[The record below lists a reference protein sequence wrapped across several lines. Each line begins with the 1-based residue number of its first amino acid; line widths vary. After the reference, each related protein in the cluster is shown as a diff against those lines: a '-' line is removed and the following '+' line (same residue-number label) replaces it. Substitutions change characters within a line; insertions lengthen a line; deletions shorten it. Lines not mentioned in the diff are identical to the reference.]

1 MRDFIKSYAL
11 FFFMAIFF
19 ISGCD
24 SNRAP
29 LFGNTKGYTFISPEF
44 SNIPV
49 GDSLVLSL
57 IKYENGEEID
67 VTKDA
72 DWSVSSGDSFIA
84 LNNNEVTGIEQ
95 GLARVT
101 ASYLGER
108 YVAILNVTGAITSI
122 WIEVE
127 YPAVPVNVAQNL
139 KVMGVTENH
148 VAVDITALSDISSN
162 MGTLIGEQ
170 GEYKPTQAGTETITA
185 NYKSINDQTDIYVID
200 AYPVNIVI
208 KPQELNVPLS
218 YQFSL
223 SAAGLF
229 SNGLEYDLTDSAS
242 WRSTSVSVE
251 HLYGPHF
258 LAKTIGDAEL
268 IAEFGPVNS
277 SSTAHVKGLDEI
289 DVSIETTPSEKSMWV
304 NREFKLNT
312 IAKFDK
318 QSVDVTKFTRYLSN
332 DLEVLSPVQS
342 NEFVAIAEGITDV
355 QANYQDWSNLIPVE
369 VLSGQ
374 PVGLTVTPTSISI
387 NKGGTGSL
395 QAQVTFD
402 SKSVDVTDEV
412 KWSSKDNNT
421 VMVSSLGVIYGVN
434 ETSPSTQVSANY
446 ANLTE
451 SSSQVT
457 VLNDEPDY
465 EYFISHKGVKLDPLT
480 PYSIT
485 EDEQYQ
491 LRLIR
496 VDNNTGI
503 EETITTNTWSS
514 SNSDITVTIDGLVK
528 GNISGA
534 QGSITT
540 SYNDVDQNKIQKSVT
555 VQVNDAIG
563 VLTIEKKSGDSTNG
577 PIDYYVNSTDDS
589 YVYVLKNDGAEVL
602 TGVTWAVDN
611 NATISDSGGIVTLV
625 PNSYGQITL
634 TASYQGQDIEL
645 DIISRKLTDLNIY
658 IDDVKVSNGDNIDLY
673 ATKEIKV
680 ELKAKYTTDDVI
692 FTEEYK
698 NIELSFN
705 SGSDINYTN
714 SENGHSRIILPT
726 SSDKPPWE
734 RDSYNDFLN
743 YSFGGIT
750 QSFNAKLA
758 NGYYYDSGVVYVAYK
773 GTEFHKVS
781 ESSYKLMSVDASC
794 ASNEYINNSD
804 ILVVLNAY
812 LTDLDIGVDGN
823 MWPNDLLEYGWI
835 MDGPIDTGN
844 TLSNS
849 AYLIDILGN
858 SNTTSS
864 DMNKHYSI
872 CKKRFNLK

>member
-1 MRDFIKSYAL
+1 MRDFIKSYGL

-67 VTKDA
+67 ATQDA

-84 LNNNEVTGIEQ
+84 LNNNKVTGIEQ
-95 GLARVT
+95 GIARVT
-101 ASYLGER
+101 ASYLGEK
-108 YVAILNVTGAITSI
+108 YVAIVNVTGAITSI

-127 YPAVPVNVAQNL
+127 YPVVPVNVKQNL
-139 KVMGVTENH
+139 KVMGATESN
-148 VAVDITALSDISSN
+148 VVVDITALSVISSN
-162 MGTLIGEQ
+162 MGTDIGEQ
-170 GEYKPTQAGTETITA
+170 GDYKPIQAGTETITV
-185 NYKSINDQTDIYVID
+185 NYKGMNDQTDIYVID
-200 AYPVNIVI
+200 AYPVNIVT
-208 KPQELNVPLS
+208 KPQELSVPLS

-223 SAAGLF
+223 SATGLF

-242 WRSTSVSVE
+242 WRSTSGSVE
-251 HLYGPHF
+251 HLYGSHF

-268 IAEFGPVNS
+268 IAEFGSVNS

-304 NREFKLNT
+304 DREFKLNT

-355 QANYQDWSNLIPVE
+355 QANYQEWSNLIPVE

-374 PVGLTVTPTSISI
+374 PEDDLTVTPGATSI

-412 KWSSKDNNT
+412 KWSSEDNST
-421 VMVSSLGVIYGVN
+421 VMVSSLGGIYGVN
-434 ETSPSTQVSANY
+434 ETNPPTPVSANY
-446 ANLTE
+446 ADLTE

-457 VLNDEPDY
+457 VLDGEPDY
-465 EYFISHKGVKLDPLT
+465 DYFISYNEGRLEPST

-485 EDEQYQ
+485 KGDDYQ
-491 LRLIR
+491 LRLVR

-503 EETITTNTWSS
+503 EGTITTNTWSS
-514 SNSDITVTIDGLVK
+514 SNSDIRVTNGGLVT
-528 GNISGA
+528 GMTSGA
-534 QGSITT
+534 QGTITT
-540 SYNDVDQNKIQKSVT
+540 SYDDVEQNKIEESVT
-555 VQVNDAIG
+555 VQVSDAIG
-563 VLTIEKKSGDSTNG
+563 TLTIERQSEDSTTD

-589 YVYVLKNDGAEVL
+589 YVYVLKNDGVEVL
-602 TGVTWAVDN
+602 RDVIWEVSSGPASITQNASSATVTPNNYGV
-611 NATISDSGGIVTLV
+611 
-625 PNSYGQITL
+625 ITL
-634 TASYQGQDIEL
+634 TASYQGQDIDL
-645 DIISRKLTDLNIY
+645 DITSRELTELNIY
-658 IDDVKVSNGDNIDLY
+658 IDDVKINDNDDIDLY
-673 ATKEIKV
+673 AAKEIKV
-680 ELKAKYTTDDVI
+680 DLKAKYTTDGVSYS
-692 FTEEYK
+692 EEYK
-698 NIELSFN
+698 NIEPLFN
-705 SGSDINYTN
+705 SSSDIKYTN
-714 SENGHSRIILPT
+714 SEIEHSRIILPS
-726 SSDKPPWE
+726 SSDNFPWA
-734 RDSYNDFLN
+734 RDSYNGFLN

-750 QSFNAKLA
+750 QGFKAKLA
-758 NGYYYDSGVVYVAYK
+758 NGYYNGFDVVYIAYQD
-773 GTEFHKVS
+773 TEFKKVS
-781 ESSYKLMSVDASC
+781 KSSYELMSPDLSC
-794 ASNEYINNSD
+794 ATNEYTNNND
-804 ILVVLNAY
+804 ILVDLNTY
-812 LTDLDIGVDGN
+812 LAGLNIGFNEN

-835 MDGPIDTGN
+835 MDGTIGSG
-844 TLSNS
+844 LSNS

-858 SNTTSS
+858 SNATSS
-864 DMNKHYSI
+864 DINTHYSI
-872 CKKRFNLK
+872 CKKGLN

>member
-11 FFFMAIFF
+11 FFFIAIFF

-101 ASYLGER
+101 ASYLGEK
-108 YVAILNVTGAITSI
+108 YVAIVNVTGAITSI

-127 YPAVPVNVAQNL
+127 YPAVPVNVEQNL
-139 KVMGVTENH
+139 KVMGAIENN

-162 MGTLIGEQ
+162 MGTVIGEQ
-170 GEYKPTQAGTETITA
+170 GEYKPAQAGTETITA
-185 NYKSINDQTDIYVID
+185 NYKNINDQTDIYVID
-200 AYPVNIVI
+200 AYPVNIVT

-223 SAAGLF
+223 TAAGLF

-242 WRSTSVSVE
+242 WRSTSGSVE

-289 DVSIETTPSEKSMWV
+289 DVSIETTPNQKSMWV
-304 NREFKLNT
+304 GRELKLNT

-342 NEFVAIAEGITDV
+342 NEFVAIAEGSTEV
-355 QANYQDWSNLIPVE
+355 QANYQEWSNLIPVE

-374 PVGLTVTPTSISI
+374 PEDDLTVTPDVTSI

-395 QAQVTFD
+395 QAKVTFN
-402 SKSVDVTDEV
+402 SNLVDVTDEV
-412 KWSSKDNNT
+412 KWSSKDNST

-434 ETSPSTQVSANY
+434 LTSSPTPVSANY

-457 VLNDEPDY
+457 VLDGEPDY
-465 EYFISHKGVKLDPLT
+465 DYFISHNGGPLEPST

-485 EDEQYQ
+485 KDDGYQ
-491 LRLIR
+491 LRLVRI
-496 VDNNTGI
+496 DKNNPDSQNI
-503 EETITTNTWSS
+503 MITNTWSS
-514 SNSDITVTIDGLVK
+514 NNSEITVSDNGLVT
-528 GNISGA
+528 GSTSGA
-534 QGSITT
+534 QGIIST
-540 SYNDVDQNKIQKSVT
+540 SYDDVDQNKIEESVT
-555 VQVNDAIG
+555 VQVSDAIG
-563 VLTIEKKSGDSTNG
+563 ALTIERQSGDSTNE

-589 YVYVLKNDGAEVL
+589 YVYVLKNDDVEVL
-602 TGVTWAVDN
+602 DGVTWKVSSGAASITQ
-611 NATISDSGGIVTLV
+611 NASSATVT
-625 PNSYGQITL
+625 PDSYGVITL
-634 TASYQGQDIEL
+634 TASYKGQDTDL
-645 DIISRKLTDLNIY
+645 DITSRELTELNIY
-658 IDDVKVSNGDNIDLY
+658 IDDVKINDNDDIDLY
-673 ATKEIKV
+673 AAKEIKV
-680 ELKAKYTTDDVI
+680 KLEATYTTDNSI
-692 FTEEYK
+692 FTNEYK
-698 NIELSFN
+698 NIEPLFN
-705 SGSDINYTN
+705 SDSDIEYIN
-714 SENGHSRIILPT
+714 SKKQYSTIILPT
-726 SSDKPPWE
+726 SSDNPPWD
-734 RDSYNDFLN
+734 RDSYNEFLN

-750 QSFNAKLA
+750 QGFNAKLA
-758 NGYYYDSGVVYVAYK
+758 NGYYYDSGVVYIAYK
-773 GTEFHKVS
+773 DTEFKKVS
-781 ESSYKLMSVDASC
+781 KSSYELMSPDVSC
-794 ASNEYINNSD
+794 ATNEYTNNND
-804 ILVVLNAY
+804 ILVDLNTY
-812 LTDLDIGVDGN
+812 LAGLNIRFNEN
-823 MWPNDLLEYGWI
+823 MWPNDPLGYGWI
-835 MDGPIDTGN
+835 MNGIIDNGTVLN
-844 TLSNS
+844 NDAHLV
-849 AYLIDILGN
+849 DILGT
-858 SNTTSS
+858 SNTTTTDANS
-864 DMNKHYSI
+864 HYSI
-872 CKKRFNLK
+872 CKKG